1 MKRLVM
7 MTVIKMCGEV
17 TLLTLLAGSGILIVG
32 YLKKWDSSVAYSNAF
47 FIVGCLAIIAG
58 AASRLGAAQG
68 SSSFQQ
74 LNVASLRNMSAGE
87 RAEFIINAGSSVRLV
102 ILGLLGGILLILISV
117 LVARLF

>member
-7 MTVIKMCGEV
+7 MTVIKMCGEAV
-17 TLLTLLAGSGILIVG
+17 LLTILVGAIIVIIG
-32 YLKKWDSSVAYSNAF
+32 NLKKWDTSLEYSNAF
-47 FIVGCLAIIAG
+47 FIAGCLVIIAG

>member
-1 MKRLVM
+1 M

-87 RAEFIINAGSSVRLV
+87 RAEFIINAASSVRLV